1 MDPPGST
8 VRGCLWNDG
17 AVTTSPR
24 FLTASVVSIA
34 LLCASC
40 AAFDAFAADDPVVS
54 PTATPQGFVGGS
66 DDGGGLTAA
75 AIDDSV
81 EGPQPD
87 ELPGPGAWVVR
98 SVAPTMPV
106 WAAPAPDPEIRFAVE
121 TTNPWDQPIVYPV
134 VRAAQAQDGAIW
146 YRVLLGIEPNG
157 SRGWVKAADVSL
169 SRATD
174 RIVVDTSTRILR
186 HFRDGKVIHRFRVG
200 VGKPTTPTTPGHFF
214 VWARLQ
220 PSDPNGQYGTYL
232 LGLSAFS
239 EVLTDWPGGGRMA
252 IHGTVDPT
260 DRGREVSFGCVR
272 VFNEQMDQLT
282 DVPMGTSVVIR
293 P

>member
-1 MDPPGST
+1 MTTPRRSLI
-8 VRGCLWNDG
+8 VLVASLALVG
-17 AVTTSPR
+17 A
-24 FLTASVVSIA
+24 A
-34 LLCASC
+34 CASFVM
-40 AAFDAFAADDPVVS
+40 ASADDPVVS
-54 PTATPQGFVGGS
+54 PASTPQGFVGGPEAN
-66 DDGGGLTAA
+66 GGLTAA
-75 AIDDSV
+75 VDDGSID
-81 EGPQPD
+81 GPQPH

-106 WAAPAPDPEIRFAVE
+106 WADPSPDPLIRFAVE

-134 VRAAQAQDGAIW
+134 QRATQIQDGTIW

-157 SRGWVKAADVSL
+157 SRGWVQAADVTL
-169 SRATD
+169 ARATD
-174 RIVVDTSTRILR
+174 RIMVDTSTRILR
-186 HFRDGKVIHRFRVG
+186 HFHDGRLIHRFRIG
-200 VGKPTTPTTPGHFF
+200 IGKPTTPTTPGHFF

-220 PSDPNGQYGTYL
+220 PSDTGGQYGSYL
-232 LGLSAFS
+232 LGLSGFS
-239 EVLTDWPGGGRMA
+239 EVLTEWPGGGRMA

-272 VFNEQMDQLT
+272 VFNEQMDRLT